1 MAGIRFLLASPTLQ
15 QALDE
20 TTLQLKERLEA
31 AGKEGPGAFG
41 VDNFRETLPIL
52 AALDR
57 LGCHDR
63 VREVLY
69 RFSHLQRLTGELR
82 IAGQR
87 DGETGCAIWS
97 LVDHARLTGD
107 TAYLKTVYRLA
118 RRGLR
123 WIRRHR
129 SADGAQAHSGLMR
142 SASGRAAGGVT
153 ADYPASL
160 WSLAGIQE
168 AARAAATLDQRG
180 HLHDG
185 ESLYHELKR
194 AVQKSLDH
202 TAREQHRKGMPLEP
216 GGEMD
221 ERAAACL
228 TATVMGDVFSPENAH
243 LSDTVSF
250 LYERRHDLSV
260 GSRAVV
266 AQHLLR
272 RGDGR
277 VWEVTDQ
284 LMEHWPGQTEESESD
299 PSPERGIVEAAHVA
313 WLLRNLHV
321 SDQHALLL
329 LAPAYALR
337 PLGDG
342 QTVEVDRAPTR
353 HGPVSYR
360 LERQGSE
367 LVLEW
372 APLVRPAP
380 DHLIWPLPGR
390 AHRIEP
396 PRAVLTDSR
405 MAIRL
410 QPEGGQYR
418 VQLVGGILG

>member
-1 MAGIRFLLASPTLQ
+1 MQ
-15 QALDE
+15 
-20 TTLQLKERLEA
+20 ERLKA
-31 AGKEGPGAFG
+31 AASEGPAAFDAG
-41 VDNFRETLPIL
+41 SFSEVLPIL

-57 LGCHDR
+57 LGCHDG
-63 VREVLY
+63 VREMLY
-69 RFSHLQRLTGELR
+69 SYSALQRLSGEMRLVEE
-82 IAGQR
+82 R
-87 DGETGCAIWS
+87 DGDTGCAIWS

-107 TAYLKTVYRLA
+107 TAYLKAVYRLV

-129 SADGAQAHSGLMR
+129 SADGAEAHAGLIR
-142 SASGRAAGGVT
+142 SASGRAAGGFT
-153 ADYPASL
+153 TDYPVSFR
-160 WSLAGIQE
+160 SLAGIQE
-168 AARAAATLDQRG
+168 AARAAATLGRRG

-202 TAREQHRKGMPLEP
+202 TAREQQRKGMPLEP

-221 ERAAACL
+221 ERAVDCL
-228 TATVMGDVFSPENAH
+228 TATVMGDVFSTENAH

-250 LYERRHDLSV
+250 LHERQDNLSARDL
-260 GSRAVV
+260 AVV

-277 VWEVTDQ
+277 VWEVTDRLLEQWSGQIAESNGGSSPALGFADVAQ
-284 LMEHWPGQTEESESD
+284 L
-299 PSPERGIVEAAHVA
+299 A
-313 WLLRNLHV
+313 WLLRDLHV

-337 PLGDG
+337 PLDDG
-342 QTVEVDRAPTR
+342 QAVEIDRAPTR
-353 HGPVSYR
+353 YGPISYR

-367 LVLEW
+367 LVLAW

-396 PRAVLTDSR
+396 PRSVLTDSR

-418 VQLVGGILG
+418 VQLVGDILG